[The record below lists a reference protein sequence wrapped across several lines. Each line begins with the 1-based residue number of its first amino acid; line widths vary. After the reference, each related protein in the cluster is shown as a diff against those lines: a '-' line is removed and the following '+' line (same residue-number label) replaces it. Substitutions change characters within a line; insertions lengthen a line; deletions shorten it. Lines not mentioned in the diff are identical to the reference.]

1 MTSIQIL
8 MFAAGKFFIY
18 FSKEVVNLLVF
29 MNISLA
35 VSYQA
40 FVKKVQIH

>member
-1 MTSIQIL
+1 
-8 MFAAGKFFIY
+8 MFAAGKFVIY
-18 FSKEVVNLLVF
+18 FSKEVVNLVVLV
-29 MNISLA
+29 NISLA